1 VQSVCGLAILLPSC
15 SSLNGDHEG
24 NPAAYIFFF
33 FFKFAVLESM
43 IPRGLATLI
52 SDRLRGVNGSS
63 AGNEL
68 ESTRELV
75 DECDL
80 LLRSVVAVPL
90 LPNAALLHSI
100 FEFAVVRVK
109 CARLAARLFD
119 CILASS
125 AVGFERWRLCD
136 GGVPEHADLLFRTL
150 VAALTSHHRQPEL
163 PRRARKRGHAGVSL
177 ARRLGD
183 SEEAASAASS
193 SDDVVEP
200 RVNHDA
206 LPLVAEPAA
215 LEHDCAVEQL
225 RFFATLCRLEL
236 HGGTARPT
244 TLAAML
250 SWPTDDGDKSIA
262 STRSDKRHLART
274 DQLVALLVGCF
285 ADLHYADDSGGD
297 DGSGSGDDDD
307 RLTSS
312 SARTVILVQQ
322 VLEAL
327 VALVSTDADLLQMLN
342 TRMLSAFNALPTM
355 HARMLLIETLRH
367 RAHKLLWLDF
377 VLMANF
383 TAVGV
388 SAQQRAAA
396 PTFAKFQVYRSLSYT
411 RAHGTDGRASLR
423 ALDLYVFP
431 LLHLAIGLM
440 EKVADERARSVPS
453 TVLSSSDA
461 EQNAHLLASASP
473 AAASQRHWRVDVRN
487 DAQRQFEADGDD
499 KTLIRLDLLE
509 ELLRRLA
516 SAARDI
522 PPSAV
527 VATDAPKRSARRTK
541 K

>member
-1 VQSVCGLAILLPSC
+1 
-15 SSLNGDHEG
+15 
-24 NPAAYIFFF
+24 
-33 FFKFAVLESM
+33 M

-52 SDRLRGVNGSS
+52 SDRLRGSNVNVNVNVDDSCGDPE
-63 AGNEL
+63 NV
-68 ESTRELV
+68 RELV

-90 LPNAALLHSI
+90 VPNAALLHSI

-109 CARLAARLFD
+109 SARLAARLFD

-125 AVGFERWRLCD
+125 SVGVERWRLCD
-136 GGVPEHADLLFRTL
+136 DGVPEHADLLFRTL
-150 VAALTSHHRQPEL
+150 AAALTSHHRQPQSRSTT
-163 PRRARKRGHAGVSL
+163 RRARKRGHAVVSL

-183 SEEAASAASS
+183 SEEAASGASS
-193 SDDVVEP
+193 SDVVVEP
-200 RVNHDA
+200 QVNHDA
-206 LPLVAEPAA
+206 VPLVAEPAT

-236 HGGTARPT
+236 HGGTSRPT
-244 TLAAML
+244 TLAAMV

-262 STRSDKRHLART
+262 STRSEKRHLARI

-285 ADLHYADDSGGD
+285 ADLHYAADDAD
-297 DGSGSGDDDD
+297 DDDDDDDDD

-312 SARTVILVQQ
+312 SARTVMLVQQ

-327 VALVSTDADLLQMLN
+327 VALVATDADLLQMLN
-342 TRMLSAFNALPTM
+342 TRMLSAFNALPTI

-423 ALDLYVFP
+423 ALDLYVFA
-431 LLHLAIGLM
+431 LLHLAIGLL
-440 EKVADERARSVPS
+440 EKVADERARSVAS

-461 EQNAHLLASASP
+461 KENAHLLATASP

-487 DAQRQFEADGDD
+487 DVQRQFEADGDD

-522 PPSAV
+522 PPSA
-527 VATDAPKRSARRTK
+527 ATEEPKRSSRRATK